1 MKRTFLMTNPDPNHT
16 LTHYTKLL
24 AEALGVEPSQILFQA
39 PSTGEV
45 FKAPP
50 PDGPNNHT
58 TYDDIPDPYAWMEH
72 HLREAAY
79 HITLVQLYREYGHA
93 GNDVVLNANL
103 QKEVLDQAVQLVGF
117 ISEQWDD
124 VWSYSQAYYEMV
136 AEVESEEAEETTDQG
151 DGLEGWSHGGMDWPG
166 EDE

>member
-1 MKRTFLMTNPDPNHT
+1 MTDPNLNHT
-16 LTHYTKLL
+16 LTHYTKIL
-24 AEALGVEPSQILFQA
+24 AEALGVEQSQISFQDL
-39 PSTGEV
+39 STGEV

-58 TYDDIPDPYAWMEH
+58 TYDDIPDPYSWMDK

-93 GNDVVLNANL
+93 GNDVVLNGEL
-103 QKEVLDQAVQLVGF
+103 QQEVLDQATQLVGF
-117 ISEQWDD
+117 VSEQWDS
-124 VWSYSQAYYEMV
+124 VWANSQAYYEMV
-136 AEVESEEAEETTDQG
+136 AEVEAEATAEESD
-151 DGLEGWSHGGMDWPG
+151 DMDGWSHGGMDWPG